1 MAEFVD
7 LTHEFRDGM
16 PGFEYRDDDGE
27 KARFTADIHPF
38 LTHEESR
45 PKYDGRASF
54 EVTEMS
60 FQTSLGTYIDSPAHR
75 FEGQRDIADLE
86 LSELVAEGVVVD
98 VRGRDPYEAVGP
110 SVVPETVDL
119 SGKAVLFNFGWDAHW
134 NTDQYREYPYVS
146 ESLVD
151 RLVAAEPALVGV
163 DTLNVDDDRD
173 PDRPAHTKLLDEEIL
188 VVENLRNLDVLHDEA
203 FRFFAVPIPAVETV
217 AMPVR
222 AFAEIRE

>member
-1 MAEFVD
+1 MTEFVD
-7 LTHEFRDGM
+7 LTRDFRDGM
-16 PGFEYRDDDGE
+16 PGFEYRDDGE
-27 KARFTADIHPF
+27 KAQFTAEIRPF

-60 FQTSLGTYIDSPAHR
+60 FQTSIGTYIDSPAHR
-75 FEGQRDIADLE
+75 FEGRRDIGDLE

-98 VRGRDPYEAVGP
+98 ARGRDPYESVGP
-110 SVVPETVDL
+110 SVLPENVDL
-119 SGKAVLFNFGWDAHW
+119 SGKAVLFDFGWDTHW
-134 NTDQYREYPYVS
+134 DTDQYREYPYIS

-163 DTLNVDDDRD
+163 DTLNVDDDRN
-173 PDRPAHTKLLDEEIL
+173 PDRPAHTKLLGEEIL
-188 VVENLRNLDVLHDEA
+188 VVENLRNLDALHDEE
-203 FRFFAVPIPAVETV
+203 FRFFAVPIPAVEAV

-222 AFAEIRE
+222 AFAELDG